1 MKRTL
6 TVPPLPAPERLDKF
20 LIRQF
25 PESGRGYWR
34 KYLEGTV
41 RVDGKKAAK
50 GRLLSGGETLE
61 LSETPPPA
69 DAEIL
74 TDPDLPLT
82 LLYEDAHLLAV
93 DKPAGLPCYPLRPGE
108 SGTLAQAV
116 AARYPAQRAL
126 RPAREAGLVYRLD
139 NDTSGVLLFARDPE
153 ALAAFRKLGRSGA
166 MEKIYLAL
174 VEGSVAAGGAVRRP
188 IAHHPKNRKKMQ
200 VVAPEGPARGL
211 PAQPAE
217 TVFEPLAESRG
228 QTLLRVAIRV
238 GRRHQIR
245 AHLAAL
251 GHPIVGDVLYGAAP
265 RAGLGRHCLHAAE
278 IRFAHPFTGTPTV
291 IAAPTPEEWAYFA
304 TDPRVGTPS

>member
-20 LIRQF
+20 LIREF
-25 PESGRGYWR
+25 PDSGRGYWR
-34 KYLEGTV
+34 ERLEETV

-50 GRLLSGGETLE
+50 GRMLAGGETLE
-61 LSETPPPA
+61 LSELPPA
-69 DAEIL
+69 ADVEIAAN
-74 TDPDLPLT
+74 PDLPLT
-82 LLYEDAHLLAV
+82 LLYEDEHLLAV
-93 DKPAGLPCYPLRPGE
+93 DKPAGLPCHPLKIGE
-108 SGTLAQAV
+108 SRTLAQAV
-116 AARYPAQRAL
+116 AARYPAQRSL

-139 NDTSGVLLFARDPE
+139 NDTSGVALFARHPE
-153 ALAAFRKLGRSGA
+153 ALAALRKLSRSGA
-166 MEKIYLAL
+166 MEKIYLAW
-174 VEGSVAAGGAVRRP
+174 VEGSLVAGGAVRWP
-188 IAHHPKNRKKMQ
+188 IAHHPKNRKKMR
-200 VVAPEGPARGL
+200 VVQPEGESRGL

-217 TVFEPLAESRG
+217 TVFEPLTESGG

-265 RAGLGRHCLHAAE
+265 HAGLARHCLHAAE